1 LSFLLFLFFSRDA
14 LRAKQ
19 EEEEE
24 EEDFL
29 ISQRRLSCFHF
40 KIERQQQQNEQE
52 ADA

>member
-1 LSFLLFLFFSRDA
+1 LSFLFFLFFSRDA

-19 EEEEE
+19 EEEE